1 MVQSEVIEKIKNK
14 LKLSKTNTSQ
24 ERGKLPAQEEFF
36 QELNML
42 GEEEP
47 FSASPGLWKKFKISS
62 LWKRAFSFNLFR
74 TLDDS
79 KFSYFKEK
87 TVVYIDDVITGFQLS
102 TTAKSLR
109 FYDVNGSLSNSY
121 YYVSKIISRSG
132 RLNVRLTT
140 ENATGTDTVTV
151 QIWEIVDLTT
161 GTPLYEWTIPV
172 ISNGVTYSGSI
183 QQSIPLDVANVL
195 VIRIVTANR
204 TTTAWALRATFTPL

>member
-1 MVQSEVIEKIKNK
+1 MTSETWNK
-14 LKLSKTNTSQ
+14 VKSIFKPKTRDTSQ
-24 ERGKLPAQEEFF
+24 ARGTLPAPEEFR
-36 QELNML
+36 QQINLL
-42 GEEEP
+42 GQEEP
-47 FSASPGLWKKFKISS
+47 FTTDPSLWRKFQISS
-62 LWKRAFSFNLFR
+62 LFHRVFSFNIFR

-87 TVVYIDDVITGFQLS
+87 TVVYLDDVITGFQLS

-183 QQSIPLDVANVL
+183 QQSIPLDVANIL
-195 VIRIVTANR
+195 VIRIVTASR